1 MVESRF
7 SYENGYKKGRAQV
20 EKEQLQLISQV
31 FGNEL
36 RKIRDIERDVTQ
48 ERFAQDT
55 GIGPE
60 HIGEIERGKR
70 LPRIDTLLKL
80 RNAGVNINLIFDR
93 IIQELDANGIDLTE

>member
-1 MVESRF
+1 M
-7 SYENGYKKGRAQV
+7 

-48 ERFAQDT
+48 EQFAQDT

-60 HIGEIERGKR
+60 HISEIERGKR